1 MLVTLNLGT
10 SLLVLLSYNSFKA
23 SYLVFNVIY
32 LLVAIV
38 KQNFKYILFFIVATF
53 KYKNIR
59 ISNFMSHLS
68 WFLHDAT
75 ITELLKFVLDG
86 KTFCLQKPIFVICFY
101 QKFDLYDKKMSKGT
115 KNLFDLHDFPNC
127 RSSKCSS
134 FLRFSKGN
142 KKLDRFR
149 WSFELSVGIT
159 LTFCLSV

>member
-86 KTFCLQKPIFVICFY
+86 KTFYLQKPIFVICFLPEIRFIW
-101 QKFDLYDKKMSKGT
+101 QKNVQGHKKFVRFTWFSELQEFEMQQ
-115 KNLFDLHDFPNC
+115 
-127 RSSKCSS
+127 
-134 FLRFSKGN
+134 FLKIFKR
-142 KKLDRFR
+142 
-149 WSFELSVGIT
+149 E
-159 LTFCLSV
+159 

>member
-53 KYKNIR
+53 KYKSIR

-86 KTFCLQKPIFVICFY
+86 KTFCLQKPIFVICFLPEIRFIW
-101 QKFDLYDKKMSKGT
+101 QKNVQGHKKFVRFTWFSELQEFEMQQ
-115 KNLFDLHDFPNC
+115 
-127 RSSKCSS
+127 
-134 FLRFSKGN
+134 FLKIFKR
-142 KKLDRFR
+142 
-149 WSFELSVGIT
+149 E
-159 LTFCLSV
+159 